1 MSEPTADDG
10 DRAAPGTPR
19 ADSRAETTEPTDNRV
34 RPEDGPQ
41 TGVTQSAEPVPGS
54 PTGAEDGQ

>member
-1 MSEPTADDG
+1 MSEPTHDDG

-19 ADSRAETTEPTDNRV
+19 ADRRAEPEPTDNRV

-41 TGVTQSAEPVPGS
+41 TGITQSAEPYPGS
-54 PTGAEDGQ
+54 PTAAEDGE